1 MARLDHPGKKSYFHL
16 LSSGRK
22 PSEYAIRSG
31 RLDYYRGA
39 RFEVDAPLAAW
50 FERHGAERDFPACDW
65 ERFEDPS
72 AFTYASYVTRRR
84 DDELFVGRLL
94 EESEGRPSHGEPL
107 SEAWSRCL
115 SPLRFVY
122 HGLQLS
128 SAYVAHMAPASKI
141 SIAAMFQAADEL
153 RRVQRVAYRLVQLER
168 TTGSK
173 LAQAGR
179 EAWLSEPAWQG
190 VRALIENLLASYDF
204 GEALVALNAVI
215 APACDHVFLH
225 GLSQHLE
232 RAGDI
237 ASARLLQA
245 LLSDTAWHR
254 SWSRALFALV
264 ESSGHESATRLES
277 LTQRWRPRAIEAFA
291 PFATHF
297 FNVGGRELSDL
308 LAGVMHARSSNG

>member
-1 MARLDHPGKKSYFHL
+1 
-16 LSSGRK
+16 
-22 PSEYAIRSG
+22 
-31 RLDYYRGA
+31 
-39 RFEVDAPLAAW
+39 
-50 FERHGAERDFPACDW
+50 
-65 ERFEDPS
+65 
-72 AFTYASYVTRRR
+72 
-84 DDELFVGRLL
+84 
-94 EESEGRPSHGEPL
+94 
-107 SEAWSRCL
+107 
-115 SPLRFVY
+115 
-122 HGLQLS
+122 
-128 SAYVAHMAPASKI
+128 MAPASKI